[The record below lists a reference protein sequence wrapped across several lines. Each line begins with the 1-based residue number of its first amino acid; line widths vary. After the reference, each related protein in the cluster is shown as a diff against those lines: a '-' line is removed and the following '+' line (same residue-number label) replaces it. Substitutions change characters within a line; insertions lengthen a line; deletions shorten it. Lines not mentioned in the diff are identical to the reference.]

1 MEIEVVTNNEQ
12 LVSCLTES
20 KESKNTLQ
28 RLQIEL
34 QSHLSMVQDHTHTH
48 NIGIGSENPGM
59 DYSQVSSCCYSDTHK
74 YLTDILN
81 LQHAHLISGLD
92 QTFFWVCSLL
102 EHQIHNL
109 SHTFV
114 QQSYTIIEYYPYV

>member
-59 DYSQVSSCCYSDTHK
+59 DDSMYARSLHVVI
-74 YLTDILN
+74 LTPINTL
-81 LQHAHLISGLD
+81 L
-92 QTFFWVCSLL
+92 TF
-102 EHQIHNL
+102 
-109 SHTFV
+109 
-114 QQSYTIIEYYPYV
+114 